1 MSLTKTILLGII
13 MSFSINAFCIEAIVH
28 NSSNIFF
35 IDSGTLY
42 KYNLDGNI
50 QIQNRLIYS
59 DTSFQGSFLRNYKK
73 RETLNKQIALRRL
86 KIAQYENIIL
96 YNDNILIAVRFLSLD
111 SSRDNF
117 EIMLVEFDQTF
128 HFKRIYFLHECS
140 SPKFGTVDLYCRFKI
155 HLKNK
160 NEILLSL
167 IVPPPEKLNNDSE
180 FNFATFKLD
189 SKRNELIF
197 SKLIATKKDPLKMQ
211 IHVFNY
217 YPFDKF
223 YFPIQIPINYS
234 SQPIYF
240 SFPYLVVHNY
250 KKNERL
256 DPFDHTSYNK
266 THKQLK
272 FNSFDKNWPHGILFN
287 SVSTPQLVHEYNFEK
302 DTLSFII
309 TNYSDINQSPQLI
322 TFFDGKQTIKPL
334 QSSYYNLNTWYH
346 FINSKIIEISYNKNN
361 YVIKYIKY

>member
-1 MSLTKTILLGII
+1 MSLTKLTLLGFI

-35 IDSGTLY
+35 LDSGTLF
-42 KYNLDGNI
+42 KYNLEGNI
-50 QIQNRLIYS
+50 QIQKRLIYS

-73 RETLNKQIALRRL
+73 GGILNKQIALRRL

-96 YNDNILIAVRFLSLD
+96 NNDNILVAVRFLSLD
-111 SSRDNF
+111 SSRGNF

-128 HFKRIYFLHECS
+128 RFKRIYFLHECS

-167 IVPPPEKLNNDSE
+167 IVPPQGKLNIDSE

-189 SKRNELIF
+189 HKRNELIF
-197 SKLIATKKDPLKMQ
+197 SKLIATKKDILKMQ

-217 YPFDKF
+217 YPFDNF

-234 SQPIYF
+234 EKPIYF
-240 SFPYLVVHNY
+240 SFPYLIVHNY
-250 KKNERL
+250 QNGERL

-266 THKQLK
+266 THPQFK
-272 FNSFDKNWPHGILFN
+272 FNSFDKKWPHGILFN
-287 SVSTPQLVHEYNFEK
+287 AISTPQLVHEYKLEK
-302 DTLSFII
+302 DTLNFII
-309 TNYSDINQSPQLI
+309 TNYSDSKPSPYLI
-322 TFFDGKQTIKPL
+322 KLFNGKQTITPL
-334 QSSYYNLNTWYH
+334 RSNYDELNSWYH
-346 FINSKIIEISYNKNN
+346 FINSKIIEISFSENK
-361 YVIKYIKY
+361 YKIEYILQ